1 VRRGGFLAGGIDAW
15 SAAGEPLQSLQRVAT
30 DALEPLIQ
38 GESPVQVLDARE
50 RSEFEAGHIPG
61 SVHETWHDITGVPEG
76 LDPEQPIA
84 VICAAGLRAGVA
96 ASLLQHHGAAK
107 VIHVVDGG
115 EPRRPVEFRG
125 QRARA
130 RVGLSESPGP
140 PSGGSQ
146 RFIGAASAFHGS
158 AIRSVVSRS
167 ASCGFTVVSPA

>member
-1 VRRGGFLAGGIDAW
+1 
-15 SAAGEPLQSLQRVAT
+15 
-30 DALEPLIQ
+30 
-38 GESPVQVLDARE
+38 VQVLDARE

-115 EPRRPVEFRG
+115 VPKWASLGGP
-125 QRARA
+125 
-130 RVGLSESPGP
+130 LSFG
-140 PSGGSQ
+140 
-146 RFIGAASAFHGS
+146 ASAPER
-158 AIRSVVSRS
+158 AL
-167 ASCGFTVVSPA
+167 A